1 MILGEDTFQRRL
13 DRLLRFGEAWRRG
26 DVDTLLSLMTDEP
39 VYRGSTGPLP
49 GSEAR
54 GRQAVAA
61 AFERMVGMNR
71 DNPPPPPAP
80 GPRPFFF
87 ENHALVYWHLTLPG
101 TSGPVEV
108 DGVDVITFDDEDR
121 IAVKDAYRKAF
132 T

>member
-1 MILGEDTFQRRL
+1 
-13 DRLLRFGEAWRRG
+13 
-26 DVDTLLSLMTDEP
+26 
-39 VYRGSTGPLP
+39 
-49 GSEAR
+49 
-54 GRQAVAA
+54 
-61 AFERMVGMNR
+61 MVGMNR

-101 TSGPVEV
+101 TDGPVEV
-108 DGVDVITFDDEDR
+108 DGVDVITFDDQDR